1 MSIDLK
7 AKPLYL
13 KEEQIAWVK
22 ETLASM
28 STEEKLHHLF
38 CLVLY
43 NDEEDYCRYLGEKI
57 KPGGFMCRVM
67 STGQCVKAVEYMDK
81 YSRIPLLVAANLEAG
96 GNGMIKEGT
105 NFGKPMQVA
114 ATADIENARRLGEIC
129 GVEGSA
135 VGGNWAFAPVVDI
148 DYNWRNPVT
157 NVRTF
162 GSDVKTVT
170 EMGVAYVKEHTAPAS
185 MPEPRPSWWDI
196 SSNRHIPGI
205 LHPRQETVICFLP
218 PSIRH

>member
-67 STGQCVKAVEYMDK
+67 STGQCVKAVEYMYK
-81 YSRIPLLVAANLEAG
+81 W
-96 GNGMIKEGT
+96 
-105 NFGKPMQVA
+105 
-114 ATADIENARRLGEIC
+114 
-129 GVEGSA
+129 GVSHG
-135 VGGNWAFAPVVDI
+135 
-148 DYNWRNPVT
+148 
-157 NVRTF
+157 
-162 GSDVKTVT
+162 
-170 EMGVAYVKEHTAPAS
+170 
-185 MPEPRPSWWDI
+185 
-196 SSNRHIPGI
+196 
-205 LHPRQETVICFLP
+205 L
-218 PSIRH
+218 